1 MYYICLEFYS
11 TLSMERREK
20 RIVERLIPG
29 NKETFHFIF
38 TKYYLA
44 LYYYAKKITGSK
56 ENAEEAVQ
64 NTFLKLW
71 EKPEILNIEKSLDS
85 YLYKAVYNNCLN
97 LLKQLQVKKKYTD
110 NYRRRIQDA
119 EDFYKITAE
128 NGQAILIANELHE
141 KIESSINKLPKQCKE
156 IFNLS
161 RKEGLKNKE
170 IAEKLEISL
179 NTVTKQISIALSR
192 LRKSLRQYLS
202 LFVLL

>member
-1 MYYICLEFYS
+1 
-11 TLSMERREK
+11 MESWENQIFK
-20 RIVERLIPG
+20 ELNLG
-29 NKETFHFIF
+29 NKETFQFIF
-38 TKYYLA
+38 NKYYLG
-44 LYYYAKKITGSK
+44 LYYYAKKITGNK

-71 EKPEILNIEKSLDS
+71 EKPETLNIEKSLDS

-97 LLKQLQVKKKYTD
+97 LLKQLQVKEKYTD

-119 EDFYKITAE
+119 EDLYQITAE
-128 NGQAILIANELHE
+128 NGQAILIADELHE
-141 KIESSINKLPKQCKE
+141 KIESSISKLPKQCKE

-179 NTVTKQISIALSR
+179 NTVTKQISIALGR
-192 LRKSLRQYLS
+192 LRKSLKQYLNY
-202 LFVLL
+202 LI

>member
-1 MYYICLEFYS
+1 
-11 TLSMERREK
+11 MEYREK
-20 RIVERLIPG
+20 RILKRLIPG

-71 EKPEILNIEKSLDS
+71 EKPETLNIEKSLDS
-85 YLYKAVYNNCLN
+85 YLYKAVHNNCLN
-97 LLKQLQVKKKYTD
+97 LLKQLQVKEKYTD
-110 NYRRRIQDA
+110 NYRRKIQDA
-119 EDFYKITAE
+119 EDLYRITAE
-128 NGQAILIANELHE
+128 NGQAILIADELHE
-141 KIESSINKLPKQCKE
+141 KIESSISKLPKQCKE

-170 IAEKLEISL
+170 IAEKLGISL
-179 NTVTKQISIALSR
+179 NTVTKQISIALTR

-202 LFVLL
+202 SFVLF